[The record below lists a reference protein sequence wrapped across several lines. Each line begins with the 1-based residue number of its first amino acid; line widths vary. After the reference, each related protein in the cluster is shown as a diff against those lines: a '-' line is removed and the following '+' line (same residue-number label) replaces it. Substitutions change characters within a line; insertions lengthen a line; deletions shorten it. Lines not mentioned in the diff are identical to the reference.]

1 MVMMK
6 RDQRLWDNQR
16 KGNNG
21 GIRVSRQQCIF
32 PLLAKV
38 KALLAFS
45 SLVQQQP
52 LASLF
57 LLKYHHLQQRL
68 KRILVFPSYLNK
80 EDEKVN
86 HIEGLLYF
94 VISF

>member
-21 GIRVSRQQCIF
+21 GVRVSRQQCIF

-52 LASLF
+52 ASLF
-57 LLKYHHLQQRL
+57 LLKYHHLKQRL

>member
-1 MVMMK
+1 MMVMMK
-6 RDQRLWDNQR
+6 RDQKSWDNQR

-21 GIRVSRQQCIF
+21 GVRVSRQQCIF

-45 SLVQQQP
+45 SLVQQEP
-52 LASLF
+52 LTSMF
-57 LLKYHHLQQRL
+57 LLKYHHLKRRL

-80 EDEKVN
+80 KDEKVT
-86 HIEGLLYF
+86 I
-94 VISF
+94 